1 MMVFQV
7 FTSILGNA
15 AKYSQESKP
24 AVITISGSESDATI
38 TYIIEDI
45 GIGIP
50 DADLPHIFE
59 LFNRMSN
66 VKELEGSDVGLAI
79 VKRLIE
85 LHNVHLKVESEVG
98 KGNKFFI
105 SFNK

>member
-1 MMVFQV
+1 MQG
-7 FTSILGNA
+7 L
-15 AKYSQESKP
+15 
-24 AVITISGSESDATI
+24 
-38 TYIIEDI
+38 IEDY

-85 LHNVHLKVESEVG
+85 LHNVHLRVESEVG
-98 KGNKFFI
+98 KGSRFFI

>member
-1 MMVFQV
+1 MQG
-7 FTSILGNA
+7 L
-15 AKYSQESKP
+15 
-24 AVITISGSESDATI
+24 
-38 TYIIEDI
+38 IEDN

-50 DADLPHIFE
+50 DPDLPHIFE

-66 VKELEGSDVGLAI
+66 VKELEGSGVGLAI

-85 LHNVHLKVESEVG
+85 LHNVHLRVESEVG
-98 KGNKFFI
+98 KGNIFFI